1 MEAAG
6 CVANECDG
14 GSTLTADFE
23 ADMVDP
29 CLGSDVT
36 FTNNSLGDI
45 TTYAW
50 TFEGGDPA
58 TSDEENPVVN
68 YANPGIYDVTLVVS
82 DGVDEN
88 TLLME
93 DYINVGA
100 LEASFEADE
109 VDICDTEMITFT
121 STTNCAEGLT
131 WTFEGGDPA
140 TSDEANPTVT
150 YNAAGV
156 YSVTLTAMNG
166 DNELEVIEES
176 YITVHNCTGLGS
188 IALDRM
194 RISPNPGDGHFQISL
209 PDNGTFEVQVFDI
222 TGHMVYTASLTAE
235 LNQMDISHLND
246 GIYIISANNGNT
258 QFKERVIIK

>member
-1 MEAAG
+1 MT
-6 CVANECDG
+6 
-14 GSTLTADFE
+14 S
-23 ADMVDP
+23 P

-36 FTNNSLGDI
+36 FTNTSVGEI

-50 TFEGGDPA
+50 TFDGGDPA

-68 YANPGIYDVTLVVS
+68 YATPGSYNVTLVVS
-82 DGVDEN
+82 DGTDEN
-88 TLLME
+88 TLSMD
-93 DYINVGA
+93 DYIAVGA
-100 LEASFEADE
+100 IEASFEADND
-109 VDICDTEMITFT
+109 DICDTEMVTFT
-121 STTNCAEGLT
+121 STTECADELT

-150 YNAAGV
+150 YNTAGV

-166 DNELEVIEES
+166 ENEYEVIMES

-188 IALDRM
+188 IALNHM
-194 RISPNPGDGHFQISL
+194 RVSPNPGDGHFQIAL

-222 TGHMVYTASLTAE
+222 TGHMVYTSSLSAE

-246 GIYIISANNGNT
+246 GVYIISANNGST
-258 QFKERVIIK
+258 QFKERVVIR

>member
-1 MEAAG
+1 MEGAG

-36 FTNNSLGDI
+36 FTNNSLGEI
-45 TTYAW
+45 TSYSW

-58 TSDEENPVVN
+58 TSEEENPVVN
-68 YANPGIYDVTLVVS
+68 YTTPGEYDVTLVVS

-93 DYINVGA
+93 DYIMVGA
-100 LEASFEADE
+100 IEASFEADND
-109 VDICDTEMITFT
+109 DICDTEMVTFT
-121 STTNCAEGLT
+121 STTVCAEELT

-140 TSDEANPTVT
+140 TSDETNPTVT
-150 YNAAGV
+150 YNTAGV

-176 YITVHNCTGLGS
+176 YITVHNCTGVGS
-188 IALDRM
+188 IALNHM
-194 RISPNPGDGHFQISL
+194 RISPNPGDGNFQIAL
-209 PDNGTFEVQVFDI
+209 PDNGIFEVLVFDI
-222 TGHMVYTASLTAE
+222 TGHVVYTSNMTAAQ
-235 LNQMDISHLND
+235 NQLDISHLNN
-246 GIYIISANNGNT
+246 GVYVISANNGST